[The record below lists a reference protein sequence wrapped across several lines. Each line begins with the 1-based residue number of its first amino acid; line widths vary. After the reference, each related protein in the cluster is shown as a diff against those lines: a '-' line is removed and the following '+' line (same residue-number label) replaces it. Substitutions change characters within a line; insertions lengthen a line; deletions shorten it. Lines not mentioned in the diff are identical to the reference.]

1 MDEIIAPDMIGM
13 RCPGWSGRAH
23 AYGVPFMLLLDDL
36 QSLLLPKLAD
46 GLAVDTPPFGLQE
59 MVNLAVPKARILLRK
74 PMDTLNQLT
83 LCRLA

>member
-1 MDEIIAPDMIGM
+1 
-13 RCPGWSGRAH
+13 
-23 AYGVPFMLLLDDL
+23 MLLLDDL

-59 MVNLAVPKARILLRK
+59 MGNLAVPKARILLRK